1 MDAPK
6 AISDWAL
13 MRAALKKE
21 IAFMRASGFVG
32 PATIQRLE
40 EKLAETESG
49 ICLEPEAGQ
58 AGEAAKDPGSR
69 D

>member
-49 ICLEPEAGQ
+49 ICLEP
-58 AGEAAKDPGSR
+58 
-69 D
+69 